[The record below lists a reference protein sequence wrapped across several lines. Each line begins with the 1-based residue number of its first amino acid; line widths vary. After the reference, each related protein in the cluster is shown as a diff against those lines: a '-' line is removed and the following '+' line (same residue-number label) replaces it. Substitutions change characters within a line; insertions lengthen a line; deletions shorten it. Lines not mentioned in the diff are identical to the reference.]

1 MLGLK
6 GDKNLIQ
13 KLSDRFD
20 QLHSEIPAIES
31 TIRRHHSELG
41 DYDVMDDEL
50 ALTWKVKEKKCI
62 GLSLW
67 KRISTLPRVYS
78 G

>member
-1 MLGLK
+1 M
-6 GDKNLIQ
+6 IQ

-31 TIRRHHSELG
+31 TIRRHHGELI

-50 ALTWKVKEKKCI
+50 ALTWKVKAKNLLVSACAAWGHILNSE
-62 GLSLW
+62 
-67 KRISTLPRVYS
+67 
-78 G
+78 